1 MTDRVMDDIPLAD
14 AWHAALADEFK
25 ASYMHKL
32 AAFLAAEVQA
42 GKTIYP
48 PRESYFHALNLT
60 PPSAVKV
67 VIIGQDPY
75 HGVGQAHGLS
85 FSVQPGMDVPPSLR
99 NMYKELEDDLGVTH
113 PGHGFLEGWAH
124 EGVLMLNAVLSVEAH
139 KAGSHQKKG
148 WEKFT
153 DRIIEVLNSQQDGLV
168 FILWGGHAQKKG
180 AGIDRTRHL
189 VLEGPHPS
197 PLSSY
202 RGFFGCK
209 HFSKANAY
217 LESQGKKPV
226 NWQLGG
232 IEAKGEQL
240 GLL

>member
-1 MTDRVMDDIPLAD
+1 MKDIPLAD
-14 AWHAALADEFK
+14 AWRTALADEF
-25 ASYMHKL
+25 AAAYMHKL
-32 AAFLAAEVQA
+32 AEFLAAEEGA
-42 GKTIYP
+42 GKTIFP

-60 PPSAVKV
+60 PPEMVKV

-75 HGVGQAHGLS
+75 HDVGQAHGLS
-85 FSVQPGMDVPPSLR
+85 FSVRPGVDVPRSLR
-99 NMYKELEDDLGVTH
+99 NIYKELEDDLGVTP
-113 PGHGFLEGWAH
+113 PGHGFLEGWAR

-148 WEKFT
+148 WEPFT
-153 DRIIEVLNSQQDGLV
+153 DRIIEVLNSQHDGLV

-180 AGIDRTRHL
+180 AGIDRSRHL

-209 HFSKANAY
+209 HFSKANTY
-217 LESQGKKPV
+217 LESQDKTPI
-226 NWQLGG
+226 NWQLDGV
-232 IEAKGEQL
+232 EAKGEQL